1 MPAPTIT
8 GTVSSQATTSETPID
23 PFSGVTIGDVNA
35 GATDT
40 LSITLS
46 GPGSLSGTGLS
57 VSSGNYSL
65 TGTAAAITSELRA
78 LSFTS
83 VDGVPN
89 TSVTTTFTLRD
100 TSSAYGVD
108 TYDSQGSTQATFTGA
123 DGKSPLS
130 NLVSDAA
137 GDLFG
142 VTSEGGAENAG
153 TVFEIAKSTG
163 ELTTLATF
171 TGANGATPAGGLTID
186 AEGDL
191 FGTTVNGGA
200 DGDGTVFEIAKS
212 TGELTTLATFTGANG
227 DNPFGTVISDAAG
240 DLFGTAA
247 YAGAGGY
254 GTVFEIAKST
264 GELTTLATF
273 SGANGENPFG
283 TVISDAAGDL
293 FGTTANGGADG
304 DGTVFEI
311 AKSTGELTTL
321 ATFIG
326 SNGEYPERGL
336 TIDAAGDLF
345 GTTFRGGADSDGTV
359 FEIVKST
366 GALITLATFTGANGA
381 SPLSQLV
388 SDAAGDLFG
397 TTETGGADN
406 DGTVFEI
413 AKSTGALVT
422 LATFTGADGS
432 ELDGGLT
439 INSAGDL
446 FGTTY
451 YGGANDD
458 GTVFELPATFVATPT
473 VDDTTTVTVTDS
485 DRVVDPTITG
495 TVSSQATTSE
505 TPLDPFSGVT
515 IGDANA
521 GATDA
526 LSITLS
532 GPGALSGTG
541 LSVSSGIYTLTGT
554 AAAITSE
561 LRALSFTPVDVVPN
575 TSVTT
580 TFTLSDT
587 SSAVSQ
593 LPVVATTAVT
603 DSDPVV
609 TPEVTGGASVSYV
622 AGASPVALDA
632 GLALAD
638 AAAASL
644 SAATVS
650 ISAGFVLGD
659 ELSVGSPQAG
669 IASQYNAATGVLSL
683 SGSASLAAYQTE
695 LDSVAYASASA
706 TTSSRTITWSVND
719 GVNASAPAT
728 SQVSVS
734 SVPGDP
740 SPLASDPNILWQNTS
755 TGQVSVWEMDGN
767 TRIGGGPVSDL
778 GPAWK
783 VVGTGDFND
792 DGKSDILWQN
802 TSTGQVSVWDMDGNT
817 RIGGGPV
824 SDLGPTWQAVGTG
837 DFYGNGDSDILFQNT
852 STGQVSVWEMDGN
865 TRIGGGPVSNLGPA
879 WKVVGTGDFND
890 DGKSDILWQNTS
902 TGQVS
907 VWDMDGN
914 TRIGGG
920 PVSDLGPTWQAVG
933 TGDFYGNGDSDI
945 LFQNTSTGQVSVWE
959 MDGNT
964 RIGGGPVS
972 NLGPSWHAI
981 APVGGGSDILFQNAS
996 TGQTS
1001 IWEMDGNTRIGGGPV
1016 SPNPGTSWRAVG
1028 LT

>member
-8 GTVSSQATTSETPID
+8 GTVSSQATTSETPLD
-23 PFSGVTIGDVNA
+23 PFSGVTIGDANA
-35 GATDT
+35 GATDA

-46 GPGSLSGTGLS
+46 GPGALSGTGLS
-57 VSSGNYSL
+57 VSSGIYTL

-78 LSFTS
+78 LSFTP
-83 VDGVPN
+83 VDVVPN
-89 TSVTTTFTLRD
+89 TSVTTTFTLSD

-108 TYDSQGSTQATFTGA
+108 TYNSQVSTLATFTGA
-123 DGKSPLS
+123 NGASPLS
-130 NLVSDAA
+130 YLASDAA

-142 VTSEGGAENAG
+142 VTG
-153 TVFEIAKSTG
+153 T
-163 ELTTLATF
+163 
-171 TGANGATPAGGLTID
+171 
-186 AEGDL
+186 
-191 FGTTVNGGA
+191 GGA
-200 DGDGTVFEIAKS
+200 DNDGTVFEIAKS
-212 TGELTTLATFTGANG
+212 TGALTTVASFTGANG
-227 DNPFGTVISDAAG
+227 ADPWGVT
-240 DLFGTAA
+240 
-247 YAGAGGY
+247 
-254 GTVFEIAKST
+254 
-264 GELTTLATF
+264 
-273 SGANGENPFG
+273 
-283 TVISDAAGDL
+283 SDAAGDL

-321 ATFIG
+321 ATFTGTNGENPFGTVISDAAGDLFGTTAYGGAGGYGTVFEIAKSTGELTTLATFTGANGETPAGSLTIDAEGDLFGTTANGGADGDGTVFEIAKSTGKLTTLATFTG

-345 GTTFRGGADSDGTV
+345 GTTFHGGADNDGTV

-381 SPLSQLV
+381 SPLSALV
-388 SDAAGDLFG
+388 IDAAGDLFG
-397 TTETGGADN
+397 TTELGGADN
-406 DGTVFEI
+406 DGTAFEI
-413 AKSTGALVT
+413 AKSTGLLST
-422 LATFTGADGS
+422 LATFTGANGE

-439 INSAGDL
+439 INPAGDL

-451 YGGANDD
+451 YGGANDH
-458 GTVFELPATFVATPT
+458 GTVFELPATFVATPI

-485 DRVVDPTITG
+485 DPVVAPTITG

-609 TPEVTGGASVSYV
+609 TPEVIGGASVSYV

-638 AAAASL
+638 AAAVSL

-659 ELSVGSPQAG
+659 TLSVGSPQTG
-669 IASQYNAATGVLSL
+669 IVSQYNAATGVLTL
-683 SGSASLAAYQTE
+683 SGWASLAAYETE
-695 LDSVAYASASA
+695 LDSITYASANA
-706 TTSSRTITWSVND
+706 TTSTRTITWSVND
-719 GVNASAPAT
+719 GVNASAPVT
-728 SQVSVS
+728 SSVSVS
-734 SVPGDP
+734 RIVPVVTAGASVSYVAGASPVALDAGLAVADAAANNLSAATVSISAGFVQGDTLSVGSPQTGIASQYNAATGVLTLSGAATLATYQTELELHNLRLSQRHAFEPNDHLVRQRRSQPVRLSNQPGRVPPHDP
-740 SPLASDPNILWQNTS
+740 Q
-755 TGQVSVWEMDGN
+755 
-767 TRIGGGPVSDL
+767 
-778 GPAWK
+778 
-783 VVGTGDFND
+783 
-792 DGKSDILWQN
+792 
-802 TSTGQVSVWDMDGNT
+802 
-817 RIGGGPV
+817 
-824 SDLGPTWQAVGTG
+824 
-837 DFYGNGDSDILFQNT
+837 
-852 STGQVSVWEMDGN
+852 
-865 TRIGGGPVSNLGPA
+865 
-879 WKVVGTGDFND
+879 
-890 DGKSDILWQNTS
+890 
-902 TGQVS
+902 
-907 VWDMDGN
+907 
-914 TRIGGG
+914 
-920 PVSDLGPTWQAVG
+920 
-933 TGDFYGNGDSDI
+933 
-945 LFQNTSTGQVSVWE
+945 
-959 MDGNT
+959 
-964 RIGGGPVS
+964 
-972 NLGPSWHAI
+972 
-981 APVGGGSDILFQNAS
+981 
-996 TGQTS
+996 
-1001 IWEMDGNTRIGGGPV
+1001 
-1016 SPNPGTSWRAVG
+1016 
-1028 LT
+1028 